1 MASGIH
7 FLDIDN
13 PDYKRALLSIIS
25 RLKGGYSLRKF
36 DYGYQSCYASAVVYI
51 LIGMIFDKTPEQKK
65 DILENLLSFNHLQSS
80 LLKSL
85 IFNNAA
91 QPSSIQIYDIRSLH
105 RVFENGIAFL
115 GLVAPNQGG
124 SHQYGLIL
132 HYFILKERG
141 NNYDIISSY
150 GSYHVGIRQYQTT
163 VTAKVFN
170 AFILSIEQPDKSEK
184 DKAIISSF
192 MKTHFLDTVH
202 KTEDR
207 KTLEDYR
214 EYTNTTERLYPRDVR
229 LSKNTPE
236 EVELEV
242 GKYLKG
248 PTVLMLF
255 PNIVDIFEN
264 EINVAEL
271 KKTKLLMETSRKY
284 ASQFEK
290 ASDKARES
298 AESLSEKMTLTNQK
312 VSADYYLLVDDPDSP
327 QTTAYEPIV
336 SINDTPSPISEV
348 ALGEVEKIISSP
360 SPEPEPKEGDE
371 DALAVCNFPEISK
384 DLLAEVGFTEASSPL
399 TKRTRS
405 GAEYGMRKTRK
416 PKTLRK
422 HKKSVR
428 VRFK

>member
-13 PDYKRALLSIIS
+13 PDYKRALLSVIS

-105 RVFENGIAFL
+105 RAFENGIVFL

-132 HYFILKERG
+132 HYFILKERDG
-141 NNYDIISSY
+141 KYDIISSY
-150 GSYHVGIRQYQTT
+150 GSYHVGISQYQTT

-170 AFILSIEQPDKSEK
+170 DFILSIEKPDKSAK
-184 DKAIISSF
+184 DKAIISTF
-192 MKTHFLDTVH
+192 MKTYFLDTTH
-202 KTEDR
+202 KTKDR

-214 EYTNTTERLYPRDVR
+214 EYTKSSERLYPRDVR

-236 EVELEV
+236 EVDLEV
-242 GKYLKG
+242 GKYLKA

-255 PNIVDIFEN
+255 PNIIDIFQN

-271 KKTKLLMETSRKY
+271 KKAKLLMETSRKY
-284 ASQFEK
+284 ATQFEK

-298 AESLSEKMTLTNQK
+298 AESLAEKMTLTNEK
-312 VSADYYLLVDDPDSP
+312 VSTDYYLLVNKIETS
-327 QTTAYEPIV
+327 QYEPVV

-348 ALGEVEKIISSP
+348 ALGEVEKIIDSP
-360 SPEPEPKEGDE
+360 SPEHEPKEADE
-371 DALAVCNFPEISK
+371 DALAGCNFPEISE
-384 DLLAEVGFTEASSPL
+384 DLLQEVGFTEASSPL

-405 GAEYGMRKTRK
+405 GAEYGKRKTK
-416 PKTLRK
+416 GKKKVKKTRTLK
-422 HKKSVR
+422 
-428 VRFK
+428 

>member
-13 PDYKRALLSIIS
+13 PDYKRALLSVIS

-105 RVFENGIAFL
+105 RVFEHGIAFL

-132 HYFILKERG
+132 HYFILKERDG
-141 NNYDIISSY
+141 KYDIISSY

-163 VTAKVFN
+163 VTAKVIN
-170 AFILSIEQPDKSEK
+170 DFILSIEQQDKSEK
-184 DKAIISSF
+184 DKAIISTF
-192 MKTHFLDTVH
+192 MKTYFLDTTH
-202 KTEDR
+202 KTKDR

-214 EYTNTTERLYPRDVR
+214 EYTKSTERLYPRDVR

-248 PTVLMLF
+248 PTILMLF
-255 PNIVDIFEN
+255 PNIVDIFQN

-271 KKTKLLMETSRKY
+271 KKAKLLMDTV
-284 ASQFEK
+284 QIEK
-290 ASDKARES
+290 ASEKARES
-298 AESLSEKMTLTNQK
+298 AESLAEKMTLTNQK
-312 VSADYYLLVDDPDSP
+312 VSADYYLLVDDPASP
-327 QTTAYEPIV
+327 QTSKYEAVV

-360 SPEPEPKEGDE
+360 SPEHEPKEGDE
-371 DALAVCNFPEISK
+371 DALAGCNFPEISK

-405 GAEYGMRKTRK
+405 GAEYGMRKTNRK
-416 PKTLRK
+416 RKSIK

-428 VRFK
+428 VRCK